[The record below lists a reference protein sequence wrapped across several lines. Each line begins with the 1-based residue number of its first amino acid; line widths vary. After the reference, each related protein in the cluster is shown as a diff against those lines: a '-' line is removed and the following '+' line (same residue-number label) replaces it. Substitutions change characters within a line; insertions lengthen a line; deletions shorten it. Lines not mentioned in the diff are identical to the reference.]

1 MTRVPWV
8 AVGWFVLTVI
18 ALGMAIRAFHAPA
31 PGLSAQVVQGQK
43 APSAVAATTT
53 VPPASKLQPD
63 ARSAQPAKV
72 IPPQTKAAGVRL
84 IKCVVHGQV
93 TYTNNPQE
101 CPAGSASAVTV
112 YPTQG
117 YLPSKP

>member
-1 MTRVPWV
+1 MTRVPWA
-8 AVGWFVLTVI
+8 AVGWFVLSVI

-53 VPPASKLQPD
+53 VLPASKLQPD
-63 ARSAQPAKV
+63 ARSATIA
-72 IPPQTKAAGVRL
+72 PPQTKAAGVRL